1 MSPRPVRTVPAVL
14 APFQAFAQEI
24 KMLLSVPIAFFGG
37 IFGMIILSAGLVL
50 IFMLKPGDAEASTE
64 PEFELEFE
72 PGELVRLGPKPEDLP
87 EKIIVEELVAE
98 EEIVETETV
107 TKEEEPPP
115 PPPEEEKPKPKPDK
129 PKKKPKEK
137 PDPTKKDAKKA
148 DRNQDSNTP
157 HKDLPTIDQ
166 LPGDPFGDK
175 DGWSDLRKDGDP
187 WATGVMA
194 ALNKLQYP
202 SWAGQGG
209 KGTFSFKMQI
219 CKNGTVKSVI
229 YSKSGSTGDA
239 KLDKAMKN
247 EIMRMKIPKPPP
259 KIAKQMKQSCV
270 FLKYNFR
277 WSASGVK

>member
-1 MSPRPVRTVPAVL
+1 
-14 APFQAFAQEI
+14 
-24 KMLLSVPIAFFGG
+24 
-37 IFGMIILSAGLVL
+37 MILVL

-166 LPGDPFGDK
+166 LPGDRRIV
-175 DGWSDLRKDGDP
+175 DLKVFRHVHWVSP
-187 WATGVMA
+187 A
-194 ALNKLQYP
+194 
-202 SWAGQGG
+202 
-209 KGTFSFKMQI
+209 
-219 CKNGTVKSVI
+219 
-229 YSKSGSTGDA
+229 
-239 KLDKAMKN
+239 
-247 EIMRMKIPKPPP
+247 RM
-259 KIAKQMKQSCV
+259 
-270 FLKYNFR
+270 
-277 WSASGVK
+277 ASGPRARHPK